1 MKIITIPVTPFMQ
14 NCRIIV
20 CEQTQQAVVVD
31 PGGDAEK
38 INASLKQHN
47 LSLAAIWLTHG
58 HLDHVGAA
66 HNLREQHKVK
76 MIGPHENERFWFD
89 NLPMQATMFGFKPI
103 NSFYPDEWLAHGDSI
118 KVGQLEFKVLHCPG
132 HAPGHVVF
140 YQQAHN
146 TVIVGDV
153 IFKGS
158 IGRTDFPKGDSKQ
171 LIDSIVQHIMT
182 LPPNTAILSGHGD
195 NTHVA
200 HEQATNPFVSGQ
212 FG

>member
-76 MIGPHENERFWFD
+76 MIGPHEDERFWFD

-103 NSFYPDEWLAHGDSI
+103 NSFYPDEWLVHGDSI
-118 KVGQLEFKVLHCPG
+118 KIGQLEFKVLHCPG
-132 HAPGHVVF
+132 HTPGHVVF
-140 YQQAHN
+140 YQQAQN

-171 LIDSIVQHIMT
+171 LIDSIMQHIMT
-182 LPPNTAILSGHGD
+182 LPSNTA
-195 NTHVA
+195 HVA

>member
-76 MIGPHENERFWFD
+76 MIGPHEDERFWFD

-132 HAPGHVVF
+132 HTPGHALA
-140 YQQAHN
+140 YARAYARACLG
-146 TVIVGDV
+146 T
-153 IFKGS
+153 
-158 IGRTDFPKGDSKQ
+158 
-171 LIDSIVQHIMT
+171 
-182 LPPNTAILSGHGD
+182 
-195 NTHVA
+195 
-200 HEQATNPFVSGQ
+200 
-212 FG
+212 